1 MFSKLGEAW
10 FDDYWMNYKKITIAD
25 GKSGTKKIG
34 NLKDFVIY
42 RKGDINKIVN
52 QSNEEE

>member
-1 MFSKLGEAW
+1 
-10 FDDYWMNYKKITIAD
+10 MNYKKITISD
-25 GKSGTKKIG
+25 GAGGTKKIG

-42 RKGDINKIVN
+42 RKGDATKIVN